1 MIVNAIPYGHTA
13 RRLEWAHLP
22 PAVRSVVESR
32 LGSKVV
38 MNESRTG
45 GFTPG
50 FASLVVTAAGSTHFV
65 KAASL
70 VAQRGIAEAYRA
82 EGRALRTLPPGVPVP
97 RLQWMHDGDDWVVLC
112 IEAADGD
119 QTPRPWTDADVAV
132 ASRTL
137 VELAGALTPA
147 PGLGVTDFAEAYAD
161 WPACWDHVRRSQ
173 PGLPHLA
180 EASALAARFADV
192 TAGDTLVHGEI
203 RDDNLIFID
212 DQTVVVC
219 DWKWPSR
226 GANWIDS
233 LMLLIGPRQD
243 GFDVNLHL
251 ASHPLLAQ
259 VPGESIDIVLALLSG
274 YYFRA
279 ADQPAPASS
288 KYLRAAA
295 IEHRDA
301 LWNWLS
307 ERRGW

>member
-1 MIVNAIPYGHTA
+1 MIVNAIPYGRTA

-22 PAVRSVVESR
+22 PAVRGSIEQR

-38 MNESRTG
+38 VTESRTG

-82 EGRALRTLPPGVPVP
+82 EGRSLRTLPPGLPVP
-97 RLQWMHDGDDWVVLC
+97 RLQWMHDADDWVVLC

-119 QTPRPWTDADVAV
+119 QTPRPWSDADVRT
-132 ASRTL
+132 ASQMLVTL
-137 VELAGALTPA
+137 ADALTPA
-147 PGLGVTDFAEAYAD
+147 PGLAVTDFSEAYAA
-161 WPACWDHVRRSQ
+161 WPGCWEHVRSVEPPRS
-173 PGLPHLA
+173 HLA
-180 EASALAARFADV
+180 EAAELAARFTEV
-192 TAGDTLVHGEI
+192 TAGDTLVHGEV

-212 DQTVVVC
+212 DDTVVLC

-226 GANWIDS
+226 GAAWIDS
-233 LMLLIGPRQD
+233 LLLLVGPRQD
-243 GFDVNLHL
+243 GFDVNLHI
-251 ASHPLLAQ
+251 AGHPLLAQ
-259 VPGESIDIVLALLSG
+259 VPSESIDIVLALFAG

>member
-13 RRLEWAHLP
+13 RRLEWTHLP
-22 PAVRSVVESR
+22 PSVREVVER
-32 LGSKVV
+32 RIGSKVV
-38 MNESRTG
+38 EAESRTG

-50 FASLVVTAAGSTHFV
+50 FASLVVTSAGSTHFL

-82 EGRALRTLPPGVPVP
+82 EGRGLRMLPPGIAVP
-97 RLQWMHDGDDWVVLC
+97 RLQWMHDADDWVVLC

-119 QTPRPWTDADVAV
+119 QTPRPWTDADVRT
-132 ASRTL
+132 ASKALVTL
-137 VELAGALTPA
+137 AEALTPA
-147 PGLGVTDFAEAYAD
+147 PGLGVTDFATAYAD
-161 WPACWDHVRRSQ
+161 WPSCWDHVRTAQ
-173 PGLPHLA
+173 PSLPHLEDA
-180 EASALAARFADV
+180 AALAAGFAEV
-192 TAGDTLVHGEI
+192 TVGDTLVHGEV

-212 DQTVVVC
+212 DDTVMVC

-233 LMLLIGPRQD
+233 LMLLVGPRQD
-243 GFDVNLHL
+243 GFDVNLHI

-259 VPGESIDIVLALLSG
+259 VPGESIDIVLALLAG

-288 KYLRAAA
+288 KYLRSAA
-295 IEHRDA
+295 IEQRDA